1 MNNDPVNQRLRELA
15 WRRKLTAAELAQWR
29 AAHPEA
35 AGAAAA
41 EAALS
46 AALAAL
52 PDAPIPS
59 NFTARVLQELERA
72 ARQPAARRRDWLWV
86 WRVLVPRAA
95 LASVVVGASLFAY
108 HRHQVAQRLAVGA
121 SIATV
126 TGVESL
132 PSPQILE
139 DFDVI
144 RRLDTTPPADRDLVA
159 WLQ

>member
-15 WRRKLTAAELAQWR
+15 WRRKLTEAELAQWR

-35 AGAAAA
+35 AADAEA

-46 AALAAL
+46 AALAVL

-59 NFTARVLQELERA
+59 NFTARVLQELERES
-72 ARQPAARRRDWLWV
+72 RRPAARRRDWLWL
-86 WRVLVPRAA
+86 WRVLMPRTA
-95 LASVVVGASLFAY
+95 LASVVVGVSLFAY
-108 HRHQVAQRLAVGA
+108 HRHQIAERLAVGD

-126 TGVESL
+126 AGVESL
-132 PSPQILE
+132 PSPLILE

>member
-15 WRRKLTAAELAQWR
+15 WRRKLTEAELAQWR
-29 AAHPEA
+29 AAQPEA
-35 AGAAAA
+35 AADAEA

-46 AALAAL
+46 DALAAL
-52 PDAPIPS
+52 PNAPIPS
-59 NFTARVLQELERA
+59 NFTARVLQELEREGQ
-72 ARQPAARRRDWLWV
+72 RPAARRRDWLWI
-86 WRVLVPRAA
+86 WRVLVPRAV
-95 LASVVVGASLFAY
+95 LASVVVGGSLFAY
-108 HRHQVAQRLAVGA
+108 HQHQVAERLALGN

-126 TGVESL
+126 TGVGSL

-159 WLQ
+159 WLK